1 MMLKTKLT
9 AFISAVILAGSSLAN
24 QIKPEV
30 CPSVPSIQSEGM
42 SMSAE
47 ILEGMYI
54 TYNLSHYNTSSN
66 WVFIVG
72 PIAADNDDMALAES
86 NKLLSTMSGSP
97 HPEDD
102 GEGNW
107 ICQYNTESKD
117 IIAFAI
123 EADDMFSP
131 LKMMRYF
138 RTVR

>member
-1 MMLKTKLT
+1 MMFKTKLT
-9 AFISAVILAGSSLAN
+9 ALIGALFLAGSSLAN
-24 QIKPEV
+24 QIKPQV

-42 SMSAE
+42 PMSAE

-72 PIAADNDDMALAES
+72 PIAAQNDEMALEEG
-86 NKLLSTMSGSP
+86 NKLLSVMSGSP
-97 HPEDD
+97 TPEDD

-107 ICQYNTESKD
+107 ICQYNTNSQD

-123 EADDMFSP
+123 EADDMISP
-131 LKMMRYF
+131 LKMMRYL